1 MLDAGVEKESDIGDT
16 ETGGTGDFLVT
27 ESMLKFEADDLALI
41 MRELSHDIPY
51 LIKHFLVIA
60 PLFRPG
66 LQGFKPVHGLAVV
79 RVNHAIFLPQ
89 NIESAVAADG
99 VKPGLAVLTDP
110 VGISEVELEK
120 SVLHHVTRPR
130 LVTKNAAS
138 VGDERTLVLSQSF
151 PNQSADGIKRLHW
164 WRCILHRRNDQMED
178 LLDENAK
185 QSNVRCHRKNTR
197 CNPVLRWTRWRL
209 RLTCPHNMRS
219 VTNSGKS
226 GLRLLHLGVAS
237 L

>member
-1 MLDAGVEKESDIGDT
+1 MLDAGVQKESDIGNT

-27 ESMLKFEADDLALI
+27 ESMLEFEADNLVLI
-41 MRELSHDIPY
+41 LRELSHDIPY
-51 LIKHFLVIA
+51 LFKHFLVIV

-66 LQGFKPVHGLAVV
+66 LQGVNPVHGLAVV
-79 RVNHAIFLPQ
+79 RVNHAIFLSQ

-99 VKPGLAVLTDP
+99 VKPGLEVVTDP
-110 VGISEVELEK
+110 VGIREVELEK
-120 SVLHHVTRPR
+120 SVLHHITCPR

-151 PNQSADGIKRLHW
+151 PNQSADGIKGLHC
-164 WRCILHRRNDQMED
+164 WRCILHRRNGQTED

-185 QSNVRCHRKNTR
+185 RSNLRCHRKNTR
-197 CNPVLRWTRWRL
+197 CKPVLHWTRWRL
-209 RLTCPHNMRS
+209 RTTYLHNMRS
-219 VTNSGKS
+219 VTNSSKS